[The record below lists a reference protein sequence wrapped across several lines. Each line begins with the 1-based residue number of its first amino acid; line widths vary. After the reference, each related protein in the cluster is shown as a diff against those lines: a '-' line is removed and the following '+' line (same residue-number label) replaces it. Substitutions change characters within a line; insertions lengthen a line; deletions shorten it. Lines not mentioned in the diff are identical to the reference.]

1 MRLYSITELPAAL
14 LHVELAK
21 LRNRYLLMYSLIP
34 PIVGMIGASVLFL
47 AVAGNLVGGEMF
59 PSFVCKI
66 DDCNSFVGLLSYGP
80 EQVQDYAKVLVWSFL
95 AGSSERLVPDSLR
108 SLSTPRSK

>member
-1 MRLYSITELPAAL
+1 
-14 LHVELAK
+14 
-21 LRNRYLLMYSLIP
+21 
-34 PIVGMIGASVLFL
+34 MIGASVLFL

-66 DDCNSFVGLLSYGP
+66 DDCNSFVGLFSYGP

-95 AGSSERLVPDSLR
+95 AGFSERLVPDSLR
-108 SLSTPRSK
+108 SLSAPRSK